1 MVRYYKSI
9 PMILPNLQ
17 VSLGESNSSNHG
29 ELVITSRNGN
39 STSHVVQFVVNLDMF
54 LQIVLLANQSFLC
67 TTHEGSHIHNLILDG
82 DRAVN
87 RKFNLLS
94 NLQAY

>member
-1 MVRYYKSI
+1 MRYYKST
-9 PMILPNLQ
+9 PMTLYNLQ
-17 VSLGESNSSNHG
+17 VSLGESNSSDNG

-39 STSHVVQFVVNLDMF
+39 GTSHIVQLVVDLNML
-54 LQIVLLANQSFLC
+54 LQIVLLPNQPLLC
-67 TTHEGSHIHNLILDG
+67 TTHEGSHIHNLILDR